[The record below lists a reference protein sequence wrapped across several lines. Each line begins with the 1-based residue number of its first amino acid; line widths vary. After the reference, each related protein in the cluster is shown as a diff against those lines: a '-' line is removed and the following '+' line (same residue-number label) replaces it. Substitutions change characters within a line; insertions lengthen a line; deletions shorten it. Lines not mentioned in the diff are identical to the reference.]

1 MSAMETMAKNLLK
14 ALGID
19 PEALQLEFTTRVEQ
33 FEKNIDRLN
42 EHLLQINLRLTNIQV
57 RLAHMEKH
65 LGVSPYVGTNLAVHT
80 ENGKADAGIG
90 DTVSQ
95 PRIEDHT
102 ARDGVA

>member
-42 EHLLQINLRLTNIQV
+42 EHLLQINLRLTDIQA
-57 RLAHMEKH
+57 RLSHLENH
-65 LGVSPYVGTNLAVHT
+65 LGVPPYVNNTGKTNV
-80 ENGKADAGIG
+80 GIG

-102 ARDGVA
+102 IRDGVA

>member
-42 EHLLQINLRLTNIQV
+42 EHLLQINLRLTDIQA
-57 RLAHMEKH
+57 RLTHLENH
-65 LGVSPYVGTNLAVHT
+65 LGVPPYEPFGHGKTNLPGS
-80 ENGKADAGIG
+80 E
-90 DTVSQ
+90 SEQ
-95 PRIEDHT
+95 SRIENNSAGNVVT
-102 ARDGVA
+102 